1 MREMNFSQRLRRFI
15 VRKTFSAPYRV
26 QFYEALRFLLENKQ
40 PLKTALEQMRD
51 AWTDFGRKWHPFAE
65 LATDC
70 IESLRENS
78 GENSLEY
85 TLGFMGSP
93 GRGCSNQCRNK
104 KWFHCGCIYNFAT
117 TLTDAKKQL
126 HQAIWQMLFTGGIVN
141 HDDGD
146 IICSLIQS

>member
-85 TLGFMGSP
+85 TLGLWVPQEEAAG
-93 GRGCSNQCRNK
+93 
-104 KWFHCGCIYNFAT
+104 
-117 TLTDAKKQL
+117 DAANL
-126 HQAIWQMLFTGGIVN
+126 
-141 HDDGD
+141 
-146 IICSLIQS
+146 LI